1 MVFSYLNLPR
11 YISKKS
17 FTRAEKKQNLVC
29 KQSSSETPCWVRC
42 EATKPVEEKPQ
53 PTKMSLYDGVDID
66 GVPMQSNSTEG
77 TDLTK
82 LCKELY
88 CYINI
93 ICYLFQIGRVK
104 SPLKAVCYGRI

>member
-1 MVFSYLNLPR
+1 
-11 YISKKS
+11 
-17 FTRAEKKQNLVC
+17 
-29 KQSSSETPCWVRC
+29 
-42 EATKPVEEKPQ
+42 
-53 PTKMSLYDGVDID
+53 MSLYDGVDID

-93 ICYLFQIGRVK
+93 ICYLFQIRRVK
-104 SPLKAVCYGRI
+104 SPIKAFGYDRI